1 MKHIKMMILTDYK
14 GSVRSDG
21 AIHELIIIRIRLY
34 QVKTKVHVKPYRIFR
49 EIIALITLPAI
60 SPPIF
65 CDRISSYSDR
75 ISLV

>member
-34 QVKTKVHVKPYRIFR
+34 QVKTKVAIRIQHY
-49 EIIALITLPAI
+49 
-60 SPPIF
+60 PPHR
-65 CDRISSYSDR
+65 CP
-75 ISLV
+75 L

>member
-34 QVKTKVHVKPYRIFR
+34 QVKTKVHVKPYRIFPGDYR
-49 EIIALITLPAI
+49 LDNIAGDIPTHLL
-60 SPPIF
+60 
-65 CDRISSYSDR
+65 R
-75 ISLV
+75 